1 MSSLTAS
8 LVVASSVL
16 GQAAEGRSVSFYL
29 FVIMFVVAAVPLVG
43 LIALCIWKPIV
54 LRVIARVFAVLASG
68 AGVTGIVAGI
78 LFLCMGTT
86 HFEEDE
92 VIWILA
98 GGSGLLVG
106 GIVALVLSFVGRC
119 RKIDDRQA

>member
-1 MSSLTAS
+1 MSSLTAF
-8 LVVASSVL
+8 LVVASSDL
-16 GQAAEGRSVSFYL
+16 GQAAEGSASSPLIF
-29 FVIMFVVAAVPLVG
+29 IMLVVAAVPLIG

-54 LRVIARVFAVLASG
+54 LRVIARIVAVLASG

-78 LFLCMGTT
+78 LFLCVGTT
-86 HFEEDE
+86 YFEEDE

-106 GIVALVLSFVGRC
+106 GIIALVLSFVGRC

>member
-1 MSSLTAS
+1 MSSPTAF

-16 GQAAEGRSVSFYL
+16 GQAGRAAGTSPLIF
-29 FVIMFVVAAVPLVG
+29 IMLVVAAVPLIG

-54 LRVIARVFAVLASG
+54 LRVIARIVAVLASG

-86 HFEEDE
+86 YFEEDD

-106 GIVALVLSFVGRC
+106 GIIALVLSFVGRS

>member
-1 MSSLTAS
+1 MSSPTAF

-16 GQAAEGRSVSFYL
+16 GQAAEGIVPSYPIT
-29 FVIMFVVAAVPLVG
+29 IMLVVAAVPLIG

-54 LRVIARVFAVLASG
+54 LRVIARIVAVLASG

-86 HFEEDE
+86 YFEEDD

-106 GIVALVLSFVGRC
+106 GIIALVLSFVGRS

>member
-1 MSSLTAS
+1 MSSPTAF

-16 GQAAEGRSVSFYL
+16 GQAAEGSTPLIF
-29 FVIMFVVAAVPLVG
+29 IMLVVAAVPLIG

-54 LRVIARVFAVLASG
+54 LRVIARIVAVLASG

-78 LFLCMGTT
+78 LFLCVGTT
-86 HFEEDE
+86 YFEEDD

-106 GIVALVLSFVGRC
+106 GIIALVLSFVGRS

>member
-1 MSSLTAS
+1 MSSPTAF

-16 GQAAEGRSVSFYL
+16 GQAAVGTSPLIF
-29 FVIMFVVAAVPLVG
+29 IMLVVTAVTLIG

-54 LRVIARVFAVLASG
+54 LRVIARIVAVLASG

-86 HFEEDE
+86 YFEEDD

-106 GIVALVLSFVGRC
+106 GIIALVLSFVGRS

>member
-16 GQAAEGRSVSFYL
+16 GQEAAPAADTNPLIF
-29 FVIMFVVAAVPLVG
+29 IMLVVAAVPLIG

-54 LRVIARVFAVLASG
+54 LRVIARIVAVLASG

-78 LFLCMGTT
+78 LFLCVGTT
-86 HFEEDE
+86 YFEEDE

-106 GIVALVLSFVGRC
+106 GIIALVLSFVGK
-119 RKIDDRQA
+119 RKKTNDRQA

>member
-1 MSSLTAS
+1 MINIAMTDTPAIISVVGI
-8 LVVASSVL
+8 LVF
-16 GQAAEGRSVSFYL
+16 VS
-29 FVIMFVVAAVPLVG
+29 

-54 LRVIARVFAVLASG
+54 LRMIARIFAVLASG

-78 LFLCMGTT
+78 LFLCIGTT
-86 HFEEDE
+86 YFEEGE

-106 GIVALVLSFVGRC
+106 GIFALVLSFVGQ
-119 RKIDDRQA
+119 RKETSDRVA

>member
-1 MSSLTAS
+1 ML
-8 LVVASSVL
+8 
-16 GQAAEGRSVSFYL
+16 
-29 FVIMFVVAAVPLVG
+29 VVAAVPLIALV
-43 LIALCIWKPIV
+43 ALCIWKPIIV
-54 LRVIARVFAVLASG
+54 RVIARIVAVLASG

-86 HFEEDE
+86 HFEEDD

-119 RKIDDRQA
+119 KKIDDRQA

>member
-1 MSSLTAS
+1 MRFA
-8 LVVASSVL
+8 
-16 GQAAEGRSVSFYL
+16 
-29 FVIMFVVAAVPLVG
+29 IMMPIIAAVVLIG
-43 LIALCIWKPIV
+43 LIALCIWKPV
-54 LRVIARVFAVLASG
+54 VVRVIARIFAVLASG

-86 HFEEDE
+86 YFEEGE

-106 GIVALVLSFVGRC
+106 GIIALVLSFVGQL
-119 RKIDDRQA
+119 KAI